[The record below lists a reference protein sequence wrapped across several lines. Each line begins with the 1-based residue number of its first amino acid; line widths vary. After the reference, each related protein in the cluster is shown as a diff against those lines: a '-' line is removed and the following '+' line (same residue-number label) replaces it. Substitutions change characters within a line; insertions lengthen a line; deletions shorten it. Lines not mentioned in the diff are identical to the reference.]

1 MAGLVHESSETP
13 EPGVLTLFN
22 LLLSQAAEEIHV
34 SVPSEFLMVP
44 MDATLIEQV
53 IINLLEN
60 SIRHA
65 GNSVPIKLEVSV
77 KKNRAVFRVS
87 DRGRGIPE
95 EELSRLFT
103 GIPTAKNKS
112 SDSSRGNGIGLS
124 ICMSIVKR
132 MEEKCVQP
140 T

>member
-1 MAGLVHESSETP
+1 
-13 EPGVLTLFN
+13 
-22 LLLSQAAEEIHV
+22 
-34 SVPSEFLMVP
+34 

-65 GNSVPIKLEVSV
+65 GNAVPIKLEVFV
-77 KKNRAVFRVS
+77 EKDRAVFRVS
-87 DRGRGIPE
+87 DHGKGIPE

-103 GIPTAKNKS
+103 GVPAVKNKS

-124 ICMSIVKR
+124 ICKSIVKAHGGE
-132 MEEKCVQP
+132 MSAANLKDGGAAFTFMLPLEGAEP
-140 T
+140 HD